1 MKMAELRRMMK
12 SKDKDASDTKDKS
25 SGRKQPVKSKR
36 RGAKGDDDDES
47 VDSHGNI
54 RNLIAEDDDDD
65 EDYTEGDADE
75 EEDSFDTEET
85 DDTTLFR
92 PSTKGLVIAATPAS
106 APNLAPTS
114 VCKLAPVENCVFL
127 CSRIWII
134 I

>member
-54 RNLIAEDDDDD
+54 RNLIADDDDDD
-65 EDYTEGDADE
+65 EDYTEGEADE

-85 DDTTLFR
+85 DDTHLTPEQR
-92 PSTKGLVIAATPAS
+92 NVIRREARKAAIRAEDRG
-106 APNLAPTS
+106 
-114 VCKLAPVENCVFL
+114 VK
-127 CSRIWII
+127 
-134 I
+134 